1 MTSSKIEAREINHYP
16 VTVIIKAAEREEASL
31 FVRNMLAEGIR
42 WDQPLEVH
50 GFPSLPAL
58 TESAYVH
65 EDASPP
71 EGRRFVAL
79 LAVEYG
85 EEEAPSPKHA
95 AELALEITRDASS
108 SETSWLVF
116 ERKEG
121 KLTRLDQGDFQDLT
135 ESLRCPRCG
144 TRGSLLIEGLEL
156 DCASCGAHIKRKEVD
171 ND

>member
-1 MTSSKIEAREINHYP
+1 
-16 VTVIIKAAEREEASL
+16 
-31 FVRNMLAEGIR
+31 
-42 WDQPLEVH
+42 
-50 GFPSLPAL
+50 LPAI

-65 EDASPP
+65 EDSSPP
-71 EGRRFVAL
+71 ERRRFVAL

-85 EEEAPSPKHA
+85 EEDAPSPKHA

-121 KLTRLDQGDFQDLT
+121 KLTRLDQGDFQDLA

-144 TRGSLLIEGLEL
+144 ASGSLLIEGLDL

-171 ND
+171 K